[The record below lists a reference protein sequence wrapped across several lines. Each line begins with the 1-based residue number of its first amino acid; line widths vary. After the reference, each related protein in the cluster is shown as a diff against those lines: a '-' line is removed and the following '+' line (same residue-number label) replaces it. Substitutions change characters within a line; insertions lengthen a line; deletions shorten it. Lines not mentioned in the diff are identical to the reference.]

1 MYFSK
6 SLSHGE
12 KEGIHEFSKT
22 SNFEDLTPDLH
33 RHPFTS
39 WDGDGQTKHQEKKH
53 HRLLVLFFLVSLVA
67 FSQCVVVHSKRRK
80 LLCMFAYLVEVHLH
94 AH

>member
-1 MYFSK
+1 MYASK

-39 WDGDGQTKHQEKKH
+39 PNGDGQTKHQ
-53 HRLLVLFFLVSLVA
+53 RLLVVFFLVLLAA
-67 FSQCVVVHSKRRK
+67 FSQCVVVDSKRRK
-80 LLCMFAYLVEVHLH
+80 SLSTFFSMVEVQTHSH
-94 AH
+94 